1 MITGFGFRSQAPALV
16 AALLF
21 ASPAIPEGRMIQ
33 RGRLVLIAPETFTT
47 QDEKAL
53 VQGMTAGMKTVEDF
67 LGKRR
72 ERVVIRAYARTGD
85 FTVAN
90 RMPWW
95 VGGVLMG
102 NEIRIQPVRVLNN
115 KGILAS
121 TLTHEYAHL
130 VMRETTGER
139 GPRWLQEG
147 TAVFL
152 AGEFAGKPKRKQP
165 WAALEKDL
173 EHPFKDKDTSFEAY
187 RQARWAVEYLVQ
199 TYGRENYL
207 NLLENIRLGKDMDAA
222 MKEAIRKTPGEVEA
236 DYLERP

>member
-1 MITGFGFRSQAPALV
+1 MIAGFGFRSQVLALV

-21 ASPAIPEGRMIQ
+21 ASPAFPEGRMIQ
-33 RGRLVLIAPETFTT
+33 RGRLVLIAPEAFTT
-47 QDEKAL
+47 QEEEVL
-53 VQGMTAGMKTVEDF
+53 VQGMTAGMKTIEDF
-67 LGKRR
+67 LGKRK
-72 ERVVIRAYARTGD
+72 ERVVVRAYARTGD
-85 FTVAN
+85 FTAAN

-130 VMRETTGER
+130 VMTETTGER

-187 RQARWAVEYLVQ
+187 RQARWAVEFLVQ
-199 TYGRENYL
+199 AYGRENYL
-207 NLLENIRLGKDMDAA
+207 NLLENLRLGKDLDGA
-222 MKEAIRKTPGEVEA
+222 MKEAFRKSQGEVEA
-236 DYLERP
+236 DYLDRP

>member
-1 MITGFGFRSQAPALV
+1 
-16 AALLF
+16 
-21 ASPAIPEGRMIQ
+21 
-33 RGRLVLIAPETFTT
+33 
-47 QDEKAL
+47 
-53 VQGMTAGMKTVEDF
+53 MKTVEDF
-67 LGKRR
+67 LGKRK
-72 ERVVIRAYARTGD
+72 ERVVVRAYARTGD
-85 FTVAN
+85 FTAAN

-139 GPRWLQEG
+139 GPKWLQEG

-152 AGEFAGKPKRKQP
+152 AGEFAGKPKRKQL

-199 TYGRENYL
+199 AYGRENYL
-207 NLLENIRLGKDMDAA
+207 NLLENLRLGKDLDGA
-222 MKEAIRKTPGEVEA
+222 MKEAFRKSPGEVEA
-236 DYLERP
+236 DYLDRP